1 MNSASFLNV
10 GLSAPLADPSARVAS
25 RGKFL
30 FAGDAKFYVRGATY
44 GTFALDPEGRERFDP
59 ATVESDFAF
68 MSVNGLNA
76 VRTYTVPPRWVLDA
90 AQRHGL
96 RVMVGVPWE
105 QHVAFLDGAAVA
117 RRIESRVRRY
127 ASECAG
133 HPAILCY
140 AVGNEIPG
148 PVVRWLGPRRVER
161 FVERLYRAVKAEDP
175 RGLVTYVN
183 YPTTEYLQL
192 PCLDLVAFNVYL
204 ETQQKF
210 EAYLARLQHVAGDR
224 PLVMAEV
231 GLDSRRHGEKA
242 QALTLDRQLRGI
254 FESGCAGAFAFAW
267 TDEWHRGGYAIED
280 WDFGL
285 TRRDRTP
292 KPALAAV
299 REAFSSVPFRS
310 DRRWPRVSVVVCAF
324 NAQGT
329 IGECLDGLR
338 AVEYPNFEVIVVND
352 GSTDATG
359 TIAARYPV
367 RLITTPNRGL
377 SNARNTGLES
387 AAGEIVAYL
396 DSDAFPDPQWLQ
408 YLAAAFCDSTFVGI
422 GGPNLAPP
430 GLGRIA
436 DCFDNAPGGP
446 AHVLLSDRE
455 AEHIPGC
462 NMAFRREKL
471 VEIGGFDPALRIAGD
486 DVDVCWRLQARGGSL
501 GFSPGAVVWHH
512 RRTTLRSYWK
522 QQRGYGRAE
531 ALLEKKWP
539 EKYNELGHLTWG
551 GRIYAKGIPQALGL
565 RPQRIYHGSWGSAP
579 YQSLQETAPNVLAS
593 LPLMPEWYLAILA
606 LAGLSLI
613 GALWAPLLW
622 TLPLLVAAA
631 LLPVWQSALAA
642 RKAVYETPPSSALD
656 SLRAREL
663 TAFLHVVQPL
673 ARLFGR
679 IQYGLTMWRAPV
691 TFALWR
697 AWPRRHSIWNERW
710 RSGSALLE
718 ALETALRDGGAV
730 TTRGGDYDAWDLE
743 VRSGALGSA
752 RALMLVEEHD
762 AGKQLVRVRAWPR
775 WSTAAAVAALVLCA
789 LAIGAGRDGAWAAC
803 GILGALALGT
813 ATRIVQECAAAM
825 TQIDTAI
832 GKLLEI
838 PDRQR

>member
-1 MNSASFLNV
+1 MNDANP
-10 GLSAPLADPSARVAS
+10 LSTALSTATDPSERLAS

-30 FAGDAKFYVRGATY
+30 FAGDAKFYVRGTTY
-44 GTFALDPEGRERFDP
+44 GTFALDQDGRERFDP
-59 ATVESDFAF
+59 AVVDRDFAL
-68 MSVNGLNA
+68 MSRNGLNA
-76 VRTYTVPPRWVLDA
+76 VRTYTVPPRWLLDA
-90 AQRHGL
+90 ASRYGL
-96 RVMVGVPWE
+96 RVMVGIPWE
-105 QHVAFLDGAAVA
+105 QHVAFLDDA
-117 RRIESRVRRY
+117 RMSKRIERRVREY

-161 FVERLYRAVKAEDP
+161 FVERLYRAVKTEDA
-175 RGLVTYVN
+175 GALVTYVN
-183 YPTTEYLQL
+183 YPTTEYLEL
-192 PCLDLVAFNVYL
+192 PFLDLVAFNVYL
-204 ETQQKF
+204 ETQHGF
-210 EAYLARLQHVAGDR
+210 EAYLARLQHIAGDR

-231 GLDSRRHGEKA
+231 GLDSRRHGERA
-242 QALTLDRQLRGI
+242 QAVVLDRQLRSI

-299 REAFSSVPFRS
+299 REAYSAVPYRPGE
-310 DRRWPRVSVVVCAF
+310 RWPRVSVIVCAF
-324 NAQGT
+324 NAQDT
-329 IGECLDGLR
+329 IAQCLDGLR
-338 AVEYPNFEVIVVND
+338 DVEYPNFEVIVVND

-377 SNARNTGLES
+377 SNARNTGLE
-387 AAGEIVAYL
+387 AAEGEIVAYL
-396 DSDAFPDPQWLQ
+396 DSDAFPDPNWLQ
-408 YLAAAFCDSTFVGI
+408 YLAAAFRDATFVGI

-430 GLGRIA
+430 KLGRIA
-436 DCFDNAPGGP
+436 ECFDNAPGGP

-462 NMAFRREKL
+462 NMAFRRESL
-471 VEIGGFDPALRIAGD
+471 VAIGGFDPALRVAGD
-486 DVDVCWRLQARGGSL
+486 DVDICWRLQARGWTL
-501 GFSPGAVVWHH
+501 GFSPGAMVWHH

-539 EKYNELGHLTWG
+539 EKYNELGHLSWG
-551 GRIYAKGIPQALGL
+551 GRIYAKGVPQALGL
-565 RPQRIYHGSWGSAP
+565 RPQRIYHGLWGSAP
-579 YQSLQETAPNVLAS
+579 YQSLERSVPNAFAS

-606 LAGLSLI
+606 LAGLSLL

-622 TLPLLVAAA
+622 ALPAFAVAT
-631 LLPVWQSALAA
+631 LLPIWQASLAG
-642 RKAVYETPPSSALD
+642 RKAVFETPPASTLE
-656 SLRAREL
+656 SLRRRAL
-663 TAFLHVVQPL
+663 VAFLHLVQPL

-679 IQYGLTMWRAPV
+679 IQYGLTLWRSPV

-697 AWPRRHSIWNERW
+697 GLPRDSSIWNEQW
-710 RSGSALLE
+710 RSASSLLE
-718 ALETALRDGGAV
+718 GLEAALRESGAV
-730 TTRGGDYDAWDLE
+730 ATRGGDYDAWDLE
-743 VRSGALGSA
+743 VRSGTLGSA
-752 RALMLVEEHD
+752 RASMLVEEHG
-762 AGKQLVRVRAWPR
+762 AGKQLVRLRARPR
-775 WSTAAAVAALVLCA
+775 CSAGAIAAVLILCG

-803 GILGALALGT
+803 AILAAFALGIAIRT
-813 ATRIVQECAAAM
+813 AQECAAAM
-825 TQIDTAI
+825 TRIGGAI
-832 GKLLEI
+832 GKLREI
-838 PDRQR
+838 LNR